1 MRAWSFRRSG
11 TETETVARDGI
22 ASVAADGDSLL
33 WVDLTNP
40 TDDDV
45 AFVVE
50 ALKIHD
56 LTAEDLTRGNQ
67 RTKLDRFN
75 DHFHVALYDDVLR
88 HDGLHSTEVHI
99 VFREGWLLSV
109 RRAPGGIDPEL
120 IDEALRRFERRRG
133 EDGADDEGFVL
144 WAILDVVVDRYF
156 DVTDAVD
163 EIIDEIEELVFNER
177 AEGIPQKLFVLRRGL
192 VRFRRQVG
200 PLREVLNELL
210 RREVSCITEPALV
223 RLQDVLDH
231 VLRVLDLIESQ
242 RELLTG
248 LLEGQL
254 AVMSNRTNRVMKLT
268 SSWGAILIVA
278 TLITGVYGMNFE
290 HMPELTWYYGY
301 PIALGL
307 IGVVT
312 VALYVYFKRRDWL

>member
-1 MRAWSFRRSG
+1 MRAWAFRRSD
-11 TETETVARDGI
+11 TETDTVAREQI
-22 ASVAADGDSLL
+22 ASVAADSEQLL

-40 TDDDV
+40 SDDDI
-45 AFVVE
+45 AFLVG

-56 LTAEDLTRGNQ
+56 LTAEDLARGNQ
-67 RTKLDRFN
+67 RTKLDRFA
-75 DHFHVALYDDVLR
+75 DHFHIALYDSVL
-88 HDGLHSTEVHI
+88 HKDGLHATEVHI
-99 VFREGWLLSV
+99 VFRDGWVLSV
-109 RRAPGGIDPEL
+109 RRADGDVTPDL
-120 IDEALRRFERRRG
+120 IDEALGRFERRRTENG
-133 EDGADDEGFVL
+133 SQDEGYVL
-144 WAILDVVVDRYF
+144 WAILDVVVDGYF
-156 DVTDAVD
+156 AVTDAVD
-163 EIIDEIEELVFNER
+163 EIIDDIEEMVFSESSE
-177 AEGIPQKLFVLRRGL
+177 AIPQKLFVVRRGL

-200 PLREVLNELL
+200 PLREVLSELL
-210 RREVSCITEPALV
+210 RREVACIAEPALV

-290 HMPELTWYYGY
+290 HMPELNWYWGY
-301 PIALGL
+301 PLALGM

-312 VALYVYFKRRDWL
+312 VSLYFSFKRRDWL

>member
-1 MRAWSFRRSG
+1 MRAWSFRRGG
-11 TETETVARDGI
+11 TETETVARDDI
-22 ASVAADGDSLL
+22 ASVAADDNVLL
-33 WVDLTNP
+33 WVDVANP
-40 TDDDV
+40 SDDDI
-45 AFVVE
+45 AYLVE

-56 LTAEDLTRGNQ
+56 LTAEDLSRGNQ
-67 RTKLDRFN
+67 RTKLDRFA
-75 DHFHVALYDDVLR
+75 DHFHIVLYDSVLT
-88 HDGLHSTEVHI
+88 HEGLHSTEVHV

-109 RRAPGGIDPEL
+109 RRAEGDVDPEL
-120 IDEALRRFERRRG
+120 TDEALRRFERRRG
-133 EDGADDEGFVL
+133 EEGADDEGFVL
-144 WAILDVVVDRYF
+144 WAIIDVIVDRYF
-156 DVTDAVD
+156 DVTDVVD
-163 EIIDEIEELVFNER
+163 EIIDDIEELVFAER
-177 AEGIPQKLFVLRRGL
+177 AEGIPRKLFVVRRGL

-210 RREVSCITEPALV
+210 RKEVACIAEPALV

-278 TLITGVYGMNFE
+278 TLITGIYGMNFK
-290 HMPELTWYYGY
+290 HMPELNWYYGY
-301 PIALGL
+301 PIALGI

-312 VALYVYFKRRDWL
+312 VALYFYFKRRDWL

>member
-1 MRAWSFRRSG
+1 MRAWSFRRSA
-11 TETETVARDGI
+11 TDTETVARDEI
-22 ASVAADGDSLL
+22 ASVGADGANLL
-33 WVDLTNP
+33 WVDVTNP
-40 TDDDV
+40 SDDDI
-45 AFVVE
+45 AFLVE

-56 LTAEDLTRGNQ
+56 LTAEDLARGNQ
-67 RTKLDRFN
+67 RTKLDRFA
-75 DHFHVALYDDVLR
+75 DHFHIALYDSVLD
-88 HDGLHSTEVHI
+88 HDGLHATEVHI
-99 VFREGWLLSV
+99 VFREGWLLSL
-109 RRAPGGIDPEL
+109 RRSAGDVDPGL
-120 IDEALRRFERRRG
+120 IDEARRRFERRRG
-133 EDGADDEGFVL
+133 DDGADDEGMVL

-156 DVTDAVD
+156 AVTDAVD
-163 EIIDEIEELVFNER
+163 EIIDDIEELVFAER
-177 AEGIPQKLFVLRRGL
+177 ADGIPQKLFVVRRGL

-200 PLREVLNELL
+200 PLREVLSELL
-210 RREVSCITEPALV
+210 RREVACIAEPALV

-254 AVMSNRTNRVMKLT
+254 AVMSNRMNRVMKLT

-278 TLITGVYGMNFE
+278 TLITGVYGMNFR
-290 HMPELTWYYGY
+290 HMPELDWYYGY

-312 VALYVYFKRRDWL
+312 VSLYFYFRRRDWL